1 MAILVFILYIL
12 TYLRNIVI
20 QYPLINCAERL
31 HNLALSGIAYTKS
44 LFFDKNPTGR
54 MLNRFAKDTSQMD
67 EVLLIFLG
75 ETVSTST
82 LILGNFIV
90 IIIICPYILIALA
103 ILICYVIF
111 IGKLLV
117 GPNKGLRR
125 LELITKS
132 PILSVLNSSINGLST
147 IRCLNLEKKFKN
159 EMNQSIMVNMKTY
172 SAFQMSSR
180 NIQMYLELA
189 PNVMNILNIVALVL
203 LKNTMQPG
211 LAGMSIALSV
221 TIMGYVGYFFRT
233 LIETDNYMA
242 SPQRLFE
249 YQSLESEGELEKNPN
264 FKVSK
269 GKIEVV
275 NLYMRYRENYD
286 YALKNLNFTIQPGMK
301 TGVVGRTGAGK
312 SSIMQVLF
320 RLVNPTKG
328 FIYIDGQDIMQAGLH
343 DIRKQMS
350 VIPQSAMLF
359 ISSLKDNLDPF
370 HEHSDEEITKV
381 LHKVRLGVLL
391 EQLPEGLNSQINS
404 KGLSLSAGQKQLVCL
419 ARAILRK
426 NKIVMIDEAPANVD
440 SEKDEFI
447 QSQLMKR
454 FKHSTLIIIAHRLRT
469 IIESDWIIV
478 MDEGATKEEGHPRDL
493 VKKPNSQFLSMI
505 NHTGPEESQYLLSK
519 IDNQ

>member
-249 YQSLESEGELEKNPN
+249 YQNLEREGELDKNPD

-426 NKIVMIDEAPANVD
+426 NKIVMIDEATANVD
-440 SEKDEFI
+440 SETDEFI

-493 VKKPNSQFLSMI
+493 VKDADSQFLSMI

-519 IDNQ
+519 LGL

>member
-249 YQSLESEGELEKNPN
+249 YQNLEREGELDKNPD

-269 GKIEVV
+269 GKIEIV

-426 NKIVMIDEAPANVD
+426 NKIVMIDEATANVD
-440 SEKDEFI
+440 SETDEFI

-519 IDNQ
+519 LD

>member
-1 MAILVFILYIL
+1 MAILVIILYIL
-12 TYLRNIVI
+12 TYFRNLFL
-20 QYPLINCAERL
+20 QLPLITCAEKL

-44 LFFDKNPTGR
+44 VFFDKNPTGR

-67 EVLLIFLG
+67 EILLIYIAESVNNF
-75 ETVSTST
+75 T
-82 LILGNFIV
+82 LVAGNFIV
-90 IIIICPYILIALA
+90 MFIICPYILIAFVALMVYA
-103 ILICYVIF
+103 VLIIKYF
-111 IGKLLV
+111 TK
-117 GPNKGLRR
+117 PNKALRR
-125 LELITKS
+125 LELTTKS
-132 PILSVLNSSINGLST
+132 PVLSLLNTSINGLST
-147 IRCLNLEKKFKN
+147 IRCLNLEKKFKK
-159 EMNQSIMVNMKTY
+159 EMKDSVLINMKTY
-172 SAFQMSSR
+172 SAFQISLR
-180 NIQMYLELA
+180 GIQLYLELG
-189 PNVMNILNIVALVL
+189 PNLMNIINIIVLAL
-203 LKNTMQPG
+203 LKDTMQPG
-211 LAGMSIALSV
+211 LAGMSISLSV
-221 TIMGYVGYFFRT
+221 TLLGYVGYFFRT

-249 YQSLESEGELEKNPN
+249 YQSLEREGELDKNPN

-426 NKIVMIDEAPANVD
+426 NKIVMIDEATANVD
-440 SEKDEFI
+440 SETDEFI

-519 IDNQ
+519 LGL

>member
-249 YQSLESEGELEKNPN
+249 YQNLEREGELDKNPD

-426 NKIVMIDEAPANVD
+426 NKIVMIDEATANVD
-440 SEKDEFI
+440 SETDEFI

-519 IDNQ
+519 LGL

>member
-1 MAILVFILYIL
+1 MAILVVVLYIL
-12 TYLRNIVI
+12 TYFRNVSMLF
-20 QYPLINCAERL
+20 PLIKCAEKL
-31 HNLALSGIAYTKS
+31 HNLALSGIAYTES

-67 EVLLIFLG
+67 ELLLIFIG
-75 ETVSTST
+75 ETVSSFT
-82 LILGNFIV
+82 LMLGNFIV
-90 IIIICPYILIALA
+90 VFIICPWVLIIFAVLMIYAYFIVSYLA
-103 ILICYVIF
+103 
-111 IGKLLV
+111 
-117 GPNKGLRR
+117 GPNKALRR
-125 LELITKS
+125 LELVTKS
-132 PILSVLNSSINGLST
+132 PVLSLLNTSINGLST
-147 IRCLNLEKKFKN
+147 IRCLNLEKKFKK
-159 EMNQSIMVNMKTY
+159 EMKDSVLTNIKAY
-172 SAFQMSSR
+172 SAFQMSLR
-180 NIQMYLELA
+180 GIQFYLELA
-189 PNVMNILNIVALVL
+189 PNVMNIINIIILVAIRD
-203 LKNTMQPG
+203 TMQPG
-211 LAGMSIALSV
+211 LAGISISLCV
-221 TIMGYVGYFFRT
+221 TIMGYVGYTFRT

-426 NKIVMIDEAPANVD
+426 NKIVMIDEATANVD
-440 SEKDEFI
+440 SETDEFI

-493 VKKPNSQFLSMI
+493 VKDADSQFLSMI

-519 IDNQ
+519 LGL